1 MTMAGMSPRFAGLML
16 IVDSWTAKARSH
28 CVSRSYFFSS
38 VNPCAEIEICRSA
51 TLRRMPADQQER
63 RQKWYVRE
71 RWGLIPTFFGAAILS
86 FVVATGVT
94 RWAWMLWIAVPLLMI
109 GLAYFYVVN
118 ALPIFLNKNPDQRPE
133 PSEREERLEK

>member
-1 MTMAGMSPRFAGLML
+1 
-16 IVDSWTAKARSH
+16 
-28 CVSRSYFFSS
+28 
-38 VNPCAEIEICRSA
+38 
-51 TLRRMPADQQER
+51 MPADQQER